1 MWAPLQVAADSEEE
15 APSDWLLWKKFHQI
29 SYDDESD
36 DVQRQT
42 IWESNM
48 RMIEKNNEDFH
59 FGLSTFSM
67 AMNKYGDLT
76 KMEYN
81 RLLGAKINGPINR
94 KGKTVSAQA
103 LRVNANRLGL
113 TNVDYRAQ
121 GYVTE
126 VKDQG
131 YCGSCWAFSTT
142 GAIEGQMFKRTGRLV
157 SLSEQ
162 QLVDCSR
169 SYGTYGCSGAWMA
182 NAYDYDTQPC
192 FYDRGLVAAR
202 ISDYRFIPA
211 GDEQALADA
220 VATIGPITVAI
231 DADHPSFLFYSSGIY
246 KESNCNPNNLNHAV
260 LVVGYGS
267 ERGKDYWIIK
277 NSSTLIIMVFLYSTM
292 VVFCFTL
299 VVFSS
304 DLVVLS
310 SACFTLV
317 VFSSALV
324 VLSSTLVVFSS
335 ACSAL
340 AVLSSPLVVL
350 SSTLVVF
357 SSACSALAVFSSA
370 LLVLSPPDGAQLHP
384 GGFQLCLPHPVSLQ
398 LHSVDPQLCQLHSG
412 GPQPCPGDLLLHSVG
427 PQLCLLPFA
436 GS

>member
-1 MWAPLQVAADSEEE
+1 MFDTYQAHWVALFSRAAVFALLMWAPLQGAADSEEE
-15 APSDWLLWKKFHQI
+15 VVSEWTLWKKVHEI
-29 SYDDESD
+29 SYDEKSD
-36 DVQRQT
+36 NIQRQN
-42 IWESNM
+42 IWETNM
-48 RMIEKNNEDFH
+48 RMIEKNNDDFR

-76 KMEYN
+76 SMEYN
-81 RLLGAKINGPINR
+81 RLLGAKINGPIDR
-94 KGKTVSAQA
+94 KGKIASAQT
-103 LRVNANRLGL
+103 LSLNANRLGL

-142 GAIEGQMFKRTGRLV
+142 GAIEGQVFKRTGQLV

-182 NAYDYDTQPC
+182 NAYDYVINKGLESSGTYPYTSADIQPC
-192 FYDRGLVAAR
+192 FYDRSSVVAR

-220 VATIGPITVAI
+220 VATVGPITVAM

-267 ERGKDYWIIK
+267 EEGKDYWIIK
-277 NSSTLIIMVFLYSTM
+277 NSWGTGWGEGGYMRMIRNGKNTCGIASYALYPI
-292 VVFCFTL
+292 V
-299 VVFSS
+299 
-304 DLVVLS
+304 
-310 SACFTLV
+310 
-317 VFSSALV
+317 
-324 VLSSTLVVFSS
+324 
-335 ACSAL
+335 
-340 AVLSSPLVVL
+340 
-350 SSTLVVF
+350 
-357 SSACSALAVFSSA
+357 
-370 LLVLSPPDGAQLHP
+370 
-384 GGFQLCLPHPVSLQ
+384 
-398 LHSVDPQLCQLHSG
+398 
-412 GPQPCPGDLLLHSVG
+412 
-427 PQLCLLPFA
+427 
-436 GS
+436 